1 MHNNQDNKTK
11 LVIGITAYQSIALI
25 PGQLKFLSSYY
36 DVYLLAPNH
45 ESVVSFCLAENATHI
60 PIKIERNPSPFK
72 DLVTFFR
79 LVKIFNKLKP
89 DIVNLGTLKISFLG
103 IIAAW
108 FIGIKNRVYTC
119 RGFRFQDQKGLS
131 RMYLVIF
138 ERIISM
144 LATQI
149 ICISNSIAELGKS
162 KKIFNPNKVNVF
174 SKGSSNGINL
184 DVFCTENIDESIVE
198 KFNTD
203 YQLKSKFVYG
213 FVGRMVD
220 AKGIVELYHSFDKIY
235 SENNGVR
242 LMMVGSFYENEIND
256 KNLVLSY
263 NTHPG
268 IIMCGKQPL
277 NLVPTYMSMFNL
289 LVLPTWREGFGNV
302 LIQAAAMGI
311 PVLSNNITGCKD
323 AVNDGFN
330 GKLIAPR
337 DETEL
342 VFWMRELYQ
351 NNTLRLMYAQNGKTW
366 AQFFDSKIIW
376 KNMLDF
382 YSKCHL

>member
-45 ESVVSFCLAENATHI
+45 ESVVSFCMAENATHI
-60 PIKIERNPSPFK
+60 PIKIERNPSPLN
-72 DLVTFFR
+72 DMVTFFR

-89 DIVNLGTLKISFLG
+89 EIVNLGTLKISFLG

-108 FIGIKNRVYTC
+108 FTGVKNRVYTC

-131 RMYLVIF
+131 RMYLVVF

-144 LATQI
+144 LSTQI
-149 ICISNSIAELGKS
+149 ICISNSIAELGIN
-162 KKIFNPNKVNVF
+162 KKLFNPKKVNVF

-184 DVFCTENIDESIVE
+184 DVFCTENIDENIVE
-198 KFNTD
+198 KFKND

-235 SENNGVR
+235 SENNNVR

-256 KNLVLSY
+256 KNLVLSF

-323 AVNDGFN
+323 AVSDGFN

-337 DETEL
+337 DESEL
-342 VFWMRELYQ
+342 FFWMHEMYQ
-351 NNTLRLMYAQNGKTW
+351 NDSLRLKYAQNGKTW